1 MKNQTSD
8 EALENKLDEL
18 INNNIDSIY
27 SFNSKINLNELET
40 ILRNLPNGKSVG
52 PSGVSNEMIKYCESA
67 HLTCLFKEL
76 FEKMINFSI
85 MPYLFNLS
93 IFKPL
98 VKDPKK
104 STIDISNLR
113 PIAVSDVYANIF
125 EKILLDEINKCHT
138 DNNKQFGF
146 KKSSSCSHAI
156 FIQLMLYKF

>member
-1 MKNQTSD
+1 MRVIRCFIHHPMDHTSRFYGKTC
-8 EALENKLDEL
+8 LLTLTLGSWKRLKSSYN
-18 INNNIDSIY
+18 
-27 SFNSKINLNELET
+27 SFPI
-40 ILRNLPNGKSVG
+40 KS
-52 PSGVSNEMIKYCESA
+52 CESA

-104 STIDISNLR
+104 STNDISNLR